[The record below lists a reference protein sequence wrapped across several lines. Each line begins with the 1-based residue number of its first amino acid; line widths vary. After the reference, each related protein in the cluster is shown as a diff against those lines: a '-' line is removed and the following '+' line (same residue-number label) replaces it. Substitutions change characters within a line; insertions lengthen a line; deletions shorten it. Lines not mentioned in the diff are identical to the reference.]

1 MTPWTVAHQ
10 APLAVEFS
18 RQEHWSG
25 LPCPPSGGLSDPG
38 IKPWSPALQADSLPS
53 ELQGK
58 PITFVRGR
66 YSHHHP
72 PHLWLRYVCDILTV
86 APHFIAF
93 LCIALHGY
101 CVFLQ
106 TESLWQPCVEQAY
119 RLHFSNSICSL
130 RVCVTS
136 WEFLQYFRLLL
147 VLYLLWWS
155 VISHLWC
162 NCCKKIISRWM
173 LRWWLIDFSN
183 ILKIKYVLSLDI
195 ILSHI

>member
-72 PHLWLRYVCDILTV
+72 HIFDLDMSVIFLLLHLIL
-86 APHFIAF
+86 
-93 LCIALHGY
+93 
-101 CVFLQ
+101 
-106 TESLWQPCVEQAY
+106 
-119 RLHFSNSICSL
+119 LHFSVLHSMDTVFFYKL
-130 RVCVTS
+130 KVCGS
-136 WEFLQYFRLLL
+136 L
-147 VLYLLWWS
+147 VLSKPTISTFPTAFAHFVS
-155 VISHLWC
+155 VSHLGNSC
-162 NCCKKIISRWM
+162 SIS
-173 LRWWLIDFSN
+173 DF
-183 ILKIKYVLSLDI
+183 Y
-195 ILSHI
+195 